1 MAEVGHTRTLKWADQ
16 KPSDA
21 VGVLAGYL
29 TQGNNAQTKRKG
41 PVSRTLRQVLPC
53 GFPLGLALRLAL
65 EGDSLRSFLL
75 QNNLPTISSQRK
87 GFQHDE
93 SPLCGNESRLLE
105 RSEANFSL
113 SPPHLSMISPLRWTE
128 RILTLLDSE
137 RPHGFRNPENPC
149 KPRISVRHRPY
160 LHAMVNE
167 LVGRVREGFFDI
179 VDGAI
184 EALTLG
190 EYGYEPVAPA
200 GTAPERSCEGRER
213 MGHAPVSVDRTD
225 GALSSF

>member
-1 MAEVGHTRTLKWADQ
+1 MRLESSRDISRRGI
-16 KPSDA
+16 
-21 VGVLAGYL
+21 
-29 TQGNNAQTKRKG
+29 NAQTKRKG

-75 QNNLPTISSQRK
+75 QVNLPTISSQRK

-93 SPLCGNESRLLE
+93 SPLCGNESRPLD
-105 RSEANFSL
+105 RSESKFSL
-113 SPPHLSMISPLRWTE
+113 SPPYLSMFPPLRWTA
-128 RILTLLDSE
+128 RILTLLDLE
-137 RPHGFRNPENPC
+137 RLHGLRSPENPC
-149 KPRISVRHRPY
+149 KSRISVRHRPY
-160 LHAMVNE
+160 LHDMVNE
-167 LVGRVREGFFDI
+167 LVGRVRESFFDI

-190 EYGYEPVAPA
+190 EYGYEPVVPA
-200 GTAPERSCEGRER
+200 RTTLERSCEGRER
-213 MGHAPVSVDRTD
+213 VGHAPVSVDRTD